1 MTKVVVVGSLNM
13 DLVVQVPHFP
23 IPGETL
29 LGGEYNQ
36 HPGGKGA
43 NQAVAAARAGGNVTM
58 IGRVG
63 QDGFGE
69 VLKKQLEADGI
80 NTTQL
85 EALADSPTGV
95 AFITVDN
102 SAQNCIIVSSGA
114 NMKLMPDDLPADV
127 IQAAD
132 VLVLQLEV
140 PLQTVFHAAQ
150 LAQQAGT
157 KVILNLAPA
166 QALKP
171 EQVRHVDVL
180 VVNESEAAL
189 LAGEDVAN
197 VSLNPE
203 TTAKAL
209 AEQVPTVILTLGAA
223 GVVWCHDKTVHR
235 FPSFKVEAVDTTAAG
250 DAFVGALAASY
261 DDTTSLAEAV
271 RVASATGALAVTR
284 AGAQPSLPSRK
295 EIDAFLAEQPQ

>member
-1 MTKVVVVGSLNM
+1 MTNVVVVGSLNM
-13 DLVVQVPHFP
+13 DLVVQVPYFP

-29 LGGEYNQ
+29 LGGEYHQ

-43 NQAVAAARAGGNVTM
+43 NQAVAAARAGSDVTM

-63 QDGFGE
+63 QDGFGDDLRKHLT
-69 VLKKQLEADGI
+69 VDGI
-80 NTTQL
+80 DIRWL
-85 EALADSPTGV
+85 ESLADAPTGV
-95 AFITVDN
+95 AFITVDD

-114 NMKLMPDDLPADV
+114 NTKLMPDDLPEAV

-140 PLQTVFHAAQ
+140 PLPTVLHAAQ

-166 QALKP
+166 QALTP
-171 EQVRHVDVL
+171 EQLRHIDVL

-189 LAGEDVAN
+189 LADEDVAD

-203 TTAKAL
+203 TTARAL

-223 GVVWCHDKTVHR
+223 GVVWCHDKTTHR
-235 FPSFKVEAVDTTAAG
+235 LPSFAVEAVDTTAAG
-250 DAFVGALAASY
+250 DGFVGALAVAY
-261 DDTTSLAEAV
+261 DGPESLIEAV
-271 RVASATGALAVTR
+271 RFASATGALAVTQ
-284 AGAQPSLPSRK
+284 AGAQPSLPSRAA
-295 EIDAFLAEQPQ
+295 IDAFLAEHS